1 MLNKCLT
8 SRFFYANIY
17 TRKELYYMRPKTDG
31 LTKKQKLVLDYIK
44 KFQAENKYPPS
55 VRQICSAI
63 DLNSPATVHVHIN
76 HLVEKGF
83 LKRSDSGN
91 RAIEILVDNE
101 YEDKKLEI
109 KKLPLVDPNKD
120 DDITLAIE
128 ESREL
133 FTIPTSLI
141 KEKGEYFAYLINDN
155 SMNQK
160 GIYQN
165 DVAILKKNNK
175 ANNDDI
181 ILVEYNNII
190 NLKEYCKD
198 KEGLT
203 LKGDI
208 ESITTKDNEINIIG
222 KVVGLYRNYNQK

>member
-1 MLNKCLT
+1 
-8 SRFFYANIY
+8 
-17 TRKELYYMRPKTDG
+17 MRPKTDG

-83 LKRSDSGN
+83 LKRSNSGN

-101 YEDKKLEI
+101 YENKKLEI
-109 KKLPLVDPNKD
+109 KKIPLVDLNKEN
-120 DDITLAIE
+120 DITLAIE
-128 ESREL
+128 EPREL
-133 FTIPTSLI
+133 YTIPASLT
-141 KEKGEYFAYLINDN
+141 KGKSEYFAYVVNDN

-165 DVAILKKNNK
+165 DVVILKKDNIAYNN
-175 ANNDDI
+175 NI
-181 ILVEYNNII
+181 ILVEYNNEI
-190 NLKEYCKD
+190 NLKEY
-198 KEGLT
+198 
-203 LKGDI
+203 
-208 ESITTKDNEINIIG
+208 
-222 KVVGLYRNYNQK
+222 

>member
-1 MLNKCLT
+1 
-8 SRFFYANIY
+8 
-17 TRKELYYMRPKTDG
+17 MRPKTDG

-83 LKRSDSGN
+83 LKRSNNGN

-109 KKLPLVDPNKD
+109 KKLPLVDLNKD

-128 ESREL
+128 EPREL
-133 FTIPTSLI
+133 FTIPASLV
-141 KEKGEYFAYLINDN
+141 KGKAEYFAYIVNDN

-160 GIYQN
+160 GIYQ
-165 DVAILKKNNK
+165 DDAVILKRNNI
-175 ANNDDI
+175 AYNNDI

-203 LKGDI
+203 LKDDI
-208 ESITTKDNEINIIG
+208 ESITAKDNEISVIG
-222 KVVGLYRNYNQK
+222 KVVGLYRNYDQK

>member
-1 MLNKCLT
+1 
-8 SRFFYANIY
+8 
-17 TRKELYYMRPKTDG
+17 MRPKTDG

-109 KKLPLVDPNKD
+109 KKLPLVDLSKD

-175 ANNDDI
+175 VNSNDI

-190 NLKEYCKD
+190 NLKEYYKD

-203 LKGDI
+203 LKDDI

-222 KVVGLYRNYNQK
+222 KVVGLYRNYDQK

>member
-1 MLNKCLT
+1 
-8 SRFFYANIY
+8 
-17 TRKELYYMRPKTDG
+17 MRPKTDG

-44 KFQAENKYPPS
+44 RFQAENKYPPS

-83 LKRSDSGN
+83 LKRSTSGN

-101 YEDKKLEI
+101 YEDKKLEV
-109 KKLPLVDPNKD
+109 KKIPLIDLNKD
-120 DDITLAIE
+120 NDITLAINE
-128 ESREL
+128 PREL

-141 KEKGEYFAYLINDN
+141 KEKGEYFAYIVNDN
-155 SMNQK
+155 NMNKK
-160 GIYQN
+160 GIYQG

-175 ANNDDI
+175 ANNNDV
-181 ILVEYNNII
+181 ILIEYNNII
-190 NLKEYCKD
+190 NLKEYFKD

-203 LKGDI
+203 LKDDI
-208 ESITTKDNEINIIG
+208 EAKNTKDNAISIVG
-222 KVVGLYRNYNQK
+222 KVIGLYRSYN

>member
-203 LKGDI
+203 LKDDI

>member
-141 KEKGEYFAYLINDN
+141 KEKGEYFAYFINDN

-203 LKGDI
+203 LKDDI

>member
-203 LKGDI
+203 LKDDI

-222 KVVGLYRNYNQK
+222 KVVGLYRNYDQK